1 MALFKPAGY
10 FIDLGLDY
18 IDLGEYKKAM
28 KAYKKAVSRAKISR
42 AVHDPSRNTGILITT
57 AMAYAGLGLAYNY
70 LGRKQEAIEAV
81 KHASRLNPMW
91 DGFGGIT

>member
-1 MALFKPAGY
+1 MFGNPAY
-10 FIDLGLDY
+10 YVKLGLDY
-18 IDLGEYKKAM
+18 MDLGEYEKAM

-70 LGRKQEAIEAV
+70 LGREQEAIEAV